1 MLASG
6 TVSGVV
12 YQNDGTT
19 PAAGVPVTVVNYD
32 TALGGISSS
41 VSVNAGANG
50 AYRAPGLLSGTI
62 HANVLNTAPASSGVN
77 QTTLTPGGTATVN
90 VTLGNAASFNATS
103 KTANLEGPDGYLYDV
118 SCKGQLL
125 TGGTTNGKEQAFKTA
140 ETLQINDLLT
150 PPCYLQY
157 QSELDGRE
165 VALGETDVDGLYV
178 TRKVFSPTGGGYTRY
193 LEYVRNPT
201 STVQYV
207 YAGLLG
213 ELASGATSSTIVN
226 PSSTSNTYGIYGT
239 TGSTAT
245 PAVGFLLNDA
255 NQGSATGYFYL
266 YSTSGQYSYS
276 YSTSVPANG
285 TVIFMHFV
293 AQNNDPS
300 QVQTTML
307 NLLTLSDPDAL
318 DGLSALEKSEI
329 VTFTN
334 ADLGVGSPGD
344 ATYPPATAAVANPPR
359 TTEKGAK

>member
-1 MLASG
+1 MS
-6 TVSGVV
+6 
-12 YQNDGTT
+12 
-19 PAAGVPVTVVNYD
+19 
-32 TALGGISSS
+32 
-41 VSVNAGANG
+41 
-50 AYRAPGLLSGTI
+50 
-62 HANVLNTAPASSGVN
+62 
-77 QTTLTPGGTATVN
+77 QTTLTPGGTATAN
-90 VTLGNAASFNATS
+90 VSLGDEASFDATS
-103 KTANLEGPDGYLYDV
+103 KTAKLEGPDGYLYDV

-125 TGGTTNGKEQAFKTA
+125 TGGTTNGKEQAFKTV

-165 VALGETDVDGLYV
+165 VTLGETEVDGLYV
-178 TRKVFSPTGGGYTRY
+178 TRKIFSPAGGGYTRY

-207 YAGLLG
+207 YAGLFG
-213 ELASGATSSTIVN
+213 DLASGATSSTIVN
-226 PSSTSNTYGIYGT
+226 PTTTSNTYGIYGT
-239 TGSTAT
+239 TGTTAT
-245 PAVGFLLNDA
+245 PAVGFLLGDA

-266 YSTSGQYSYS
+266 YNTSGQYSYS
-276 YSTSVPANG
+276 YSTSIQPNS

-293 AQNNDPS
+293 AQNNDSS
-300 QVQTTML
+300 QVQSTML

-344 ATYPPATAAVANPPR
+344 ATYPPATAAVATSPKAAQ
-359 TTEKGAK
+359 KGAK